1 MTDQNTL
8 SLEQLA
14 IAADL
19 PLRTVRFYIQKGL
32 VPRPTGSTRA
42 ATYGPV
48 HLQALLRLRQWSAA
62 GLSLSRIAELLSE
75 PVDLPPM
82 PRRQPGALEV
92 RTHVHLGEG
101 LELVVTPDRAGLD
114 ADQLRALIRAVLEA
128 HAALRTTVADAVSV
142 KGPTP

>member
-1 MTDQNTL
+1 MTDENTL

-14 IAADL
+14 EAADL

-32 VPRPTGSTRA
+32 VPRPSGSTRA
-42 ATYGPV
+42 ATYGPA
-48 HLQALLRLRQWSAA
+48 HLQALLRIRQWSAA
-62 GLSLSRIAELLSE
+62 GLSLARIAELLSE

-114 ADQLRALIRAVLEA
+114 ATQLRALIRAVLEA
-128 HAALRTTVADAVSV
+128 HAALRTTDTSEERSEGVD
-142 KGPTP
+142 P